1 MGRFL
6 RIGLV
11 RDGQLLEERFVPM
24 GVDVTIGKAPGNTF
38 VVPQADLPKST
49 LVFKARGTD
58 RHALM
63 FTKPTGRID
72 LGNNEVLTLAEIAKK
87 GMAAQRENLFAFP
100 LPALA
105 FGKFQVGDVT
115 VLFHYKER
123 DLVLSAA
130 TVAVA
135 SGPTPLMMEAVLSW
149 EGTVLQAKK
158 VDPLRPLV
166 LGPGALCDLQLPGR
180 VLESRAYSI
189 IAGADGR
196 FVVDLRNP
204 ALKLTSYEGK
214 DGKTVANVGE
224 QHRITG
230 PFTMNLTM
238 PEGFSLE
245 LRFQPAL
252 AKVVSSPFDI
262 QDPLPFMSLAGS
274 ALFHAAIMLIAFA
287 VAQNLI
293 EPQEVKAERRR
304 ELSVMLQ
311 EQKADEQERE
321 EEKKADEAKKEADK
335 PEEAKKKEEPKKEAK
350 VEAKKPEPKRDAL
363 PPANSGGS
371 PDARRTKVAEGVRQ
385 KTFLNSLGGEG
396 SASDE
401 ALATGREDKYA
412 DAFNDVAGSYA
423 ANGGSSDDA
432 LAPPGP
438 GNGDGKG
445 TGYKTLSKDEK
456 GGGTIDTA
464 SVDSGSKG
472 AGEEQA
478 VKVNVRTGSL
488 GSEGGVGQ
496 INNSAVAAVF
506 GRRKSAITACY
517 EKELRRNQNIKGRIT
532 LRFTI
537 GTSGRITSIAA
548 TQNTTGDEGIASCI
562 ISKVEGWKFDPPTGG
577 AVTFTYPFIL
587 EAR

>member
-72 LGNNEVLTLAEIAKK
+72 LGNGEVATLAEIAQR

-100 LPALA
+100 LPAPA

-123 DLVLSAA
+123 DLALSAA
-130 TVAVA
+130 TVAVVA
-135 SGPTPLMMEAVLSW
+135 GPQPLLMEAVLSW
-149 EGTVLQAKK
+149 DGTVLQTKK
-158 VDPLRPLV
+158 VNPLRPLI
-166 LGPGALCDLQLPGR
+166 LGPGPLCDLQIPGR
-180 VLESRAYSI
+180 VLESRAYSL

-196 FVVDLRNP
+196 FVVDLRNS
-204 ALKLTSYEGK
+204 ALNVTGYEGK
-214 DGKTVANVGE
+214 DGKSATSLGE

-230 PFTMNLTM
+230 PFTMNLAM
-238 PEGFSLE
+238 PEGFTLE
-245 LRFQPAL
+245 LRYQPAL

-293 EPQEVKAERRR
+293 EPQAVKAERRR

-311 EQKADEQERE
+311 EQKADEQQLK
-321 EEKKADEAKKEADK
+321 EEKAAEAKADK
-335 PEEAKKKEEPKKEAK
+335 PDTAKKDEPKKEDKK
-350 VEAKKPEPKRDAL
+350 VEAKKPEPKRDSV
-363 PPANSGGS
+363 PPPSGGS
-371 PDARRTKVAEGVRQ
+371 QSPEARRTKVAEGVRQ
-385 KTFLNSLGGEG
+385 KTFMGALGGTG

-401 ALATGREDKYA
+401 ALATGREDKFA

-423 ANGGSSDDA
+423 ANGGGSEDA

-438 GNGDGKG
+438 GNGDG
-445 TGYKTLSKDEK
+445 TQPGYKTLSKDEK
-456 GGGTIDTA
+456 GGSSIDTA
-464 SVDSGSKG
+464 NVDSGSKG
-472 AGEEQA
+472 AGEEKA
-478 VKVNVRTGSL
+478 IKVNVRTGSL
-488 GSEGGVGQ
+488 GAEGGVGQ
-496 INNSAVAAVF
+496 IDNGAVAAVF
-506 GRRKSAITACY
+506 GRRKGAITACY

-562 ISKVEGWKFDPPTGG
+562 ISKVQGWKFDPPSGG

>member
-24 GVDVTIGKAPGNTF
+24 GIDVTIGRAPGNTF

-63 FTKPTGRID
+63 FTKPTGRVD
-72 LGNNEVLTLAEIAKK
+72 LGNGEVATLAEIAQK

-123 DLVLSAA
+123 DLVLTAA

-135 SGPTPLMMEAVLSW
+135 SGPQPLMMEAVLSW
-149 EGTVLQAKK
+149 DGTVLQTKK

-166 LGPGALCDLQLPGR
+166 LGPGPLCDLQIPGR
-180 VLESRAYSI
+180 VLESRAYSV
-189 IAGADGR
+189 IAGSDGR
-196 FVVDLRNP
+196 FVVDLRNK
-204 ALKLTSYEGK
+204 ALSVASYEGK
-214 DGKTVANVGE
+214 DGKAATNLGE
-224 QHRITG
+224 THRITQ
-230 PFTMNLTM
+230 PFAMSLTM

-245 LRFQPAL
+245 LRYQPAL
-252 AKVVSSPFDI
+252 AKVSGSPFDI

-293 EPQEVKAERRR
+293 EPKEVKAERRR

-311 EQKADEQERE
+311 EQKADEQERK
-321 EEKKADEAKKEADK
+321 EEKAAEAKKADK
-335 PEEAKKKEEPKKEAK
+335 PEAAKKDEPKKEEK
-350 VEAKKPEPKRDAL
+350 VEAKKPEPKRDSVP
-363 PPANSGGS
+363 PPASGGS
-371 PDARRTKVAEGVRQ
+371 ATPEARRTKLAEGVRQ
-385 KTFLNSLGGEG
+385 KTFMGALGGEG

-401 ALATGREDKYA
+401 AIATGREDKFA
-412 DAFNDVAGSYA
+412 DAFQDVAGGYA
-423 ANGGSSDDA
+423 ANGGSDDA

-438 GNGDGKG
+438 GNGDG
-445 TGYKTLSKDEK
+445 TQPGYKTLSKDEK
-456 GGGTIDTA
+456 GGGSIDTA

-478 VKVNVRTGSL
+478 IKVNVRTGSL
-488 GSEGGVGQ
+488 GSEGGVGK
-496 INNSAVAAVF
+496 IDDNAVAAVF
-506 GRRKSAITACY
+506 GRRKGAIKACY